1 MKEARIV
8 LLGDTRDLHH
18 HGCEAVVGEILHGLK
33 PSQPLVLPGHHW
45 DGQREACMNADLAV
59 INGEGSLHHGCKAV
73 AEVLRLAE
81 LRRELGRPTA
91 LINSSWF
98 ENPPDFTK
106 RLAAFDLVAARDR
119 QSFDTI
125 AESGINPIL
134 VPDLAIHHAQSSGL
148 QWLPTEAPMAS
159 DSTIPELSRRLRDHT
174 RTHHWDYLPTLAY
187 PVHARP
193 GSKSRRILRRSRI
206 AASLGPIAR
215 PFLSDRY
222 FNHACGEAATSA
234 YLSRLASCS
243 GLLTGR
249 FHAVCFALG
258 LKVPFLAIASNTA
271 KIESLLESAGLD
283 PARRMI
289 RVKAIDA
296 AQAIPPFSA
305 AELASI
311 ERFLKT
317 SKQQRDLLFRRL
329 GELPAPDGATNRHEP
344 QIPCPQASAAE

>member
-18 HGCEAVVGEILHGLK
+18 HGCEAVVSEILHGLK
-33 PSQPLVLPGHHW
+33 PSQPLVLPGHDW
-45 DGQREACMNADLAV
+45 DGQREACLSADLVV
-59 INGEGSLHHGCKAV
+59 INGEGSLHHGRKTV
-73 AEVLRLAE
+73 ADVLQLAE
-81 LRRELGRPTA
+81 RRRELGSPTA
-91 LINSSWF
+91 LINTSWF
-98 ENPPDFTK
+98 ENPRDFTK
-106 RLAAFDLVAARDR
+106 RLAAFDLVAARDL

-125 AESGINPIL
+125 AEAGLQPIL

-193 GSKSRRILRRSRI
+193 GSKSRRILRRSKI
-206 AASLGPIAR
+206 AASLGPFAR

-249 FHAVCFALG
+249 FHAVCFAIG

-296 AQAIPPFSA
+296 AQAIPPFTA
-305 AELASI
+305 TETFSI
-311 ERFLKT
+311 DRFLTTAKE
-317 SKQQRDLLFRRL
+317 QRDAMFRSL
-329 GELPAPDGATNRHEP
+329 GEFLAIGGAANRR
-344 QIPCPQASAAE
+344 